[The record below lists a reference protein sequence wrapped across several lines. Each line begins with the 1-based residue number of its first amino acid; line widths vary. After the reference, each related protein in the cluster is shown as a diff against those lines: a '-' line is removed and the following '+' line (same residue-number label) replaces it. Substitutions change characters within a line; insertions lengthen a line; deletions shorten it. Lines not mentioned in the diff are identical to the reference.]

1 MKKKH
6 NCERQKA
13 SALMASAQR
22 KSCIFCHWEG
32 GDISYKIDK
41 YKIVFQHSS
50 LASFTK
56 TLHRAVLLLLKEKSQ
71 AEVKKMLK
79 IAVSCAMKVGAT
91 VFILLNRHSQ
101 ILSALVAVTFA
112 GVIHEHSGEH
122 ADVGTAET
130 EHHHHINHKHAES
143 HQSVKFIH
151 YHAVPVY
158 VKKEDQKYLSHPV
171 EIGSNKH
178 KLKLVHPE
186 TEHAKGYGLTL
197 ENHSE
202 YKNHKIEHPHHDHHA
217 HASESHEQAA
227 YEVQPEFDFEAY
239 EAAHH

>member
-1 MKKKH
+1 M
-6 NCERQKA
+6 
-13 SALMASAQR
+13 
-22 KSCIFCHWEG
+22 F
-32 GDISYKIDK
+32 
-41 YKIVFQHSS
+41 
-50 LASFTK
+50 
-56 TLHRAVLLLLKEKSQ
+56 
-71 AEVKKMLK
+71 
-79 IAVSCAMKVGAT
+79 
-91 VFILLNRHSQ
+91 
-101 ILSALVAVTFA
+101 AVTFA

-122 ADVGTAET
+122 HQGAADGDTSET

-158 VKKEDQKYLSHPV
+158 VKKEDQKYLHHPV

-202 YKNHKIEHPHHDHHA
+202 YKNHKIEYPHHEHHEHHDHHSA
-217 HASESHEQAA
+217 GSESHEQAA
-227 YEVQPEFDFEAY
+227 QQYEVQPEFDFEAY

>member
-1 MKKKH
+1 MILISS
-6 NCERQKA
+6 QVLF
-13 SALMASAQR
+13 AL
-22 KSCIFCHWEG
+22 F
-32 GDISYKIDK
+32 
-41 YKIVFQHSS
+41 
-50 LASFTK
+50 
-56 TLHRAVLLLLKEKSQ
+56 
-71 AEVKKMLK
+71 
-79 IAVSCAMKVGAT
+79 
-91 VFILLNRHSQ
+91 
-101 ILSALVAVTFA
+101 AVTLA

-122 ADVGTAET
+122 SRDAEASET
-130 EHHHHINHKHAES
+130 EHHHHVNHKHAES

-158 VKKEDQKYLSHPV
+158 VKKEDQKYLHHPV

-202 YKNHKIEHPHHDHHA
+202 YKSHKVEPHHDHHGA
-217 HASESHEQAA
+217 GSESQEVHYEAA
-227 YEVQPEFDFEAY
+227 PIDYEAY